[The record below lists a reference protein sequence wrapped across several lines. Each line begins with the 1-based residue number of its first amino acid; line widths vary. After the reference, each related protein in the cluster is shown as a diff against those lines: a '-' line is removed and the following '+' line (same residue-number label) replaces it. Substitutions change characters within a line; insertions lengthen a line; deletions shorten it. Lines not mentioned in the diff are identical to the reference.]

1 MNGHSMAEVFN
12 RFADGYLKDHRVS
25 TQQLRLIQD
34 IQRCRTK
41 VLGGHK
47 TCCNKCGHTK
57 IYYNSCGNRNCPG
70 CQGVNKEKW
79 ILERKHDL
87 LPVPYFHVVFTL
99 PAQLRSICYQ
109 NQKLMYNVLFT
120 SAWETLDTFSKDPEH
135 KLKAKMGMVAVLH
148 TWTQQLLYHPHIH
161 CIVPAGGV
169 TENGEWRSAKG
180 KGACKGACKSKF
192 LFPVKALAKT
202 FRGKFMEK
210 LLLLYRQKKLRL
222 KGKITDLQ
230 RPEVFWGLKKKLYRV
245 NWVVNT
251 KRPFDKPDSVL
262 EYLGRYTH
270 KIAISNYRIKHIT
283 DKEVIFSYLDRAD
296 DNKKKTLALPAEKFI
311 GRFLLHVLPKRFC
324 KIRHYGFLSTRNKK
338 VSLPKIRVSLGAAP
352 AGEKPVFTV
361 KDVLRITKGRDPDIC
376 PVCKKGKMETVEEY
390 PRPRAPPIIRANWKK
405 YHKNIG

>member
-1 MNGHSMAEVFN
+1 MAEVLD
-12 RFADGYLKDHRVS
+12 RFADRYLQYHRVS
-25 TQQLRLIQD
+25 TGQLRLIKD
-34 IQRCRTK
+34 IRQCRTK

-47 TCCNKCGHTK
+47 TCCNKCGHIK
-57 IYYNSCGNRNCPG
+57 IHYNSCGNRNCPG

-79 ILERKHDL
+79 ILERKYDL

-120 SAWETLDTFSKDPEH
+120 SAWETMDAFSKDPKH
-135 KLKAKMGMVAVLH
+135 KLKAKMGMIAVLH

-161 CIVPAGGV
+161 CIVPAGGIDQQ
-169 TENGEWRSAKG
+169 GAWKSAKSRG
-180 KGACKGACKSKF
+180 RPCRRLQGRF
-192 LFPVKALAKT
+192 LFPIKALAKT

-222 KGKITDLQ
+222 KGKIAGLE
-230 RPEVFWGLKKKLYRV
+230 RPEVFWRLKKKLYQIG
-245 NWVVNT
+245 WVVNT
-251 KRPFDKPDSVL
+251 KKPFANPDFVL

-270 KIAISNYRIKHIT
+270 KIAISNYRIKHI
-283 DKEVIFSYLDRAD
+283 DDNEVTFSYLDRAD
-296 DNKKKTLALPAEKFI
+296 DNKKKTLTLPAEKFI

-338 VSLPKIRVSLGAAP
+338 VSLPKIRGSLGLTLAK
-352 AGEKPVFTV
+352 EKPVFTV
-361 KDVLRITKGRDPDIC
+361 KDVLRITKGIDPDIC
-376 PVCKKGKMETVEEY
+376 PVCKKGKMESVEEY
-390 PRPRAPPIIRANWKK
+390 PRPRAPPIIKANWKK